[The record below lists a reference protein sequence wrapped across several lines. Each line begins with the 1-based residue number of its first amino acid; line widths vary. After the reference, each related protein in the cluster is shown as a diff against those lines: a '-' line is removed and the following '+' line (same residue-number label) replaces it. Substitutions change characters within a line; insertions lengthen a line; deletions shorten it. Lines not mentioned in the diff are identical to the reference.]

1 MLRGSVLTRSL
12 LGKSIRPDYRKV
24 DQMWLRGPSEPDCGD
39 RRGCWGGFGL
49 GWGVFVGAE
58 ATSGTVGVVAG
69 VVEVALGAAVPF
81 WFGDIKQNSPET

>member
-1 MLRGSVLTRSL
+1 
-12 LGKSIRPDYRKV
+12 
-24 DQMWLRGPSEPDCGD
+24 MWLRGPSEPDCGD

-81 WFGDIKQNSPET
+81 WFGDIKQNSPEDIASGLRTFGGR